1 MPEQLKTVLITGG
14 TDGLGKATALLLAE
28 NGYRVFATGRNA
40 ERREALNFEAVRREL
55 PLEAVEMDV
64 CEDDSVNRAITE
76 IEHKAGPVDV
86 LVNNAGVAYI
96 AAMEE
101 ITVADL
107 RKQFETN
114 FFGVVRVTQRVL
126 PQMRARRLGRI
137 INMSSVSGITAV
149 PLFGPYSSSK
159 FALESISDSWRL
171 ELILYGIPV
180 VLIEPGFI
188 PSGMGK
194 AAGQLSATY
203 YSGAKRSPYAT
214 IYSHFLDRWKQKSS
228 GEQRYTPDDCARVIL
243 RAVRAN
249 PPKAR
254 YTVTSPAWFASVSRR
269 LFSDRAL
276 DRWVGKRFGITG
288 PLPH

>member
-14 TDGLGKATALLLAE
+14 TDGLGRATALLLAE
-28 NGYRVFATGRNA
+28 SGYRVFATGRNA

-55 PLEAVEMDV
+55 PLEAIAMDV
-64 CEDDSVNRAITE
+64 CDDVSVNRAITE

-86 LVNNAGVAYI
+86 LVNNAGVAYM

-101 ITVADL
+101 ITIEDL

-114 FFGVVRVTQRVL
+114 FFAVVRVTQRVL
-126 PQMRARRLGRI
+126 PQMRARRLGRV
-137 INMSSVSGITAV
+137 INMSSVSGIVAA

-159 FALESISDSWRL
+159 FALEAISDAWRV
-171 ELILYGIPV
+171 ELVLYSIPV

-188 PSGMGK
+188 PSGMGQ
-194 AAGQLSATY
+194 AAGQLSSKY
-203 YSGAKRSPYAT
+203 YSGAKQSPYAT
-214 IYSHFLDRWKQKSS
+214 IYSHFLDRWKKTSK

-243 RAVRAN
+243 SAVRASS
-249 PPKAR
+249 PKER

-269 LFSDRAL
+269 LLSDRTR
-276 DRWVGKRFGITG
+276 DRWVRKRFGIAG

>member
-1 MPEQLKTVLITGG
+1 MPEELKTVLITGG

-28 NGYRVFATGRNA
+28 NGYRVFAGGRNA

-55 PLEAVEMDV
+55 PLEAIEMDV
-64 CEDDSVNRAITE
+64 CDDTSVNRAITE

-86 LVNNAGVAYI
+86 LVNNAGIAYM

-101 ITVADL
+101 IAIADL

-114 FFGVVRVTQRVL
+114 FFAVVRVTQRVL

-137 INMSSVSGITAV
+137 INMSSVSGIVAA

-159 FALESISDSWRL
+159 FALEAISDAWRV

-188 PSGMGK
+188 PSGMGR
-194 AAGQLSATY
+194 AAGELSATY
-203 YSGAKRSPYAT
+203 YSGAKQSPYAT
-214 IYSHFLDRWKQKSS
+214 VYSHFLERWEEMS
-228 GEQRYTPDDCARVIL
+228 GGGRRYTPDDCARVIL
-243 RAVRAN
+243 RAVGAN

-254 YTVTSPAWFASVSRR
+254 YTVTRPAWFASVMRR
-269 LFSDRAL
+269 LVSDRAR

-288 PLPH
+288 LLPL

>member
-55 PLEAVEMDV
+55 PLEAIEMDV
-64 CEDDSVNRAITE
+64 CDDDSVNRAITE

-86 LVNNAGVAYI
+86 LVNNAGIAYI

-137 INMSSVSGITAV
+137 INMSSVAGIAAA

-194 AAGQLSATY
+194 AAGQLSAFY

-214 IYSHFLDRWKQKSS
+214 IYSYFLDRWKETSS
-228 GEQRYTPDDCARVIL
+228 GPQRYTPDDCARVIL

-254 YTVTSPAWFASVSRR
+254 YTVTRPAWLTSVSRR
-269 LFSDRAL
+269 LLSDRAL